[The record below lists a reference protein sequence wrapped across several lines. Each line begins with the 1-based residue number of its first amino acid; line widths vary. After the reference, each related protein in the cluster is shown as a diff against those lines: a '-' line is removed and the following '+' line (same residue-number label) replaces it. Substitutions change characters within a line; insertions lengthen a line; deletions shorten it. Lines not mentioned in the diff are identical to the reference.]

1 MTEQYF
7 KDLLRLYSI
16 QGIGA
21 TRVRNLIT
29 AFGSPNA
36 VLKAPIQKLMR
47 VQGIEKHYAQKIKQN
62 IDEKYLT
69 FQLDYLKNSRIK
81 VLTYWDDA
89 YPPRLKKIYD
99 APVILFYIGD
109 ISVLKTDAI
118 GVVGTRNPSEYGKM
132 VTEKFCRDLVNYN
145 LTITSGLAR
154 GVDTVAHRTAIKN
167 KGKTIAVLGCGLDQ
181 IYPPE
186 NKNLAKHIA
195 ENGVII
201 SEYRIGTIP
210 DPVNFPRRNRIISGL
225 SLGILVS
232 EAGEKS
238 GALITAYQAL
248 DQNRE
253 VFAIPGQITS
263 RKSLGTNQL
272 IKQGA
277 KLVQETE
284 DIIVELESQLGIVE
298 SVDQHSEAILN
309 GFEKTLFGLLSEE
322 PVHIDSLARESE
334 RTTSEVL
341 SVLLTLE
348 LMGVVKQ
355 LSGKMFVKI
364 SI

>member
-1 MTEQYF
+1 MNEHDF
-7 KDLLRLYSI
+7 IDLLRLYSI

-21 TRVRNLIT
+21 TRIRNLIS
-29 AFGSPNA
+29 AFGSPKA
-36 VLKAPIQKLMR
+36 VLRAPIQRLIR
-47 VQGIEKHYAQKIKQN
+47 IQGVEKHIALRIKEN
-62 IDEKYLT
+62 VDEKYVS
-69 FQLDYLKNSRIK
+69 FQLDYLRKNDIK
-81 VLTYWDDA
+81 VLTYWDNR

-99 APVILFYIGD
+99 APVILFYRGD

-132 VTEKFCRDLVNYN
+132 ITEKFCRDLIKYK
-145 LTITSGLAR
+145 LTIVSGLAR
-154 GVDTVAHRTAIKN
+154 GIDTVAHRTVVKN
-167 KGKTIAVLGCGLDQ
+167 GGKTVAVLGCGLDQ

-186 NKNLAKHIA
+186 NKNLAKHII
-195 ENGVII
+195 ENGLII

-210 DPVNFPRRNRIISGL
+210 DPGNFPRRNRIISGL
-225 SLGILVS
+225 SLGTLVS
-232 EAGEKS
+232 EAGKKS

-253 VFAIPGQITS
+253 VFAIPGPVNS
-263 RKSLGTNQL
+263 KKSEGTNSL

-284 DIIVELESQLGIVE
+284 DIIQELESQLGNVE
-298 SVDQHSEAILN
+298 SIEKKTTKTLH
-309 GFEKTLFGLLSEE
+309 GFEKTLYGMLSDDPE
-322 PVHIDSLARESE
+322 HIDLLARKCE

-348 LMGVVKQ
+348 IMGVAKQ
-355 LSGKMFVKI
+355 LSGKMFVRMLA
-364 SI
+364 

>member
-1 MTEQYF
+1 MTDYDF
-7 KDLLRLYSI
+7 VDLLRLYSI

-29 AFGSPNA
+29 AFGSPKA
-36 VLKAPIQKLMR
+36 VLNAPIQRLVR
-47 VQGIEKHYAQKIKQN
+47 VQGIEKHFARKIKVN
-62 IDEKYLT
+62 IDEKYVSY
-69 FQLDYLKNSRIK
+69 QLDYLKNNGIK
-81 VLTYWDDA
+81 VLTYWDNI
-89 YPPRLKKIYD
+89 YPARLKKIYD
-99 APVILFYIGD
+99 APAILFYIGD

-132 VTEKFCRDLVNYN
+132 VTEKICRDLVKYN
-145 LTITSGLAR
+145 LTIVSGLAR
-154 GVDTVAHRTAIKN
+154 GIDTVAHRTVVKN
-167 KGKTIAVLGCGLDQ
+167 GGKTVAVLGCGLDQ

-186 NKNLAKHIA
+186 NKNLAKHII

-210 DPVNFPRRNRIISGL
+210 DPVNFPKRNRIISGL
-225 SLGILVS
+225 SLGVLVS

-253 VFAIPGQITS
+253 VFAIPGPISS
-263 RKSLGTNQL
+263 RKSIGTNRL

-277 KLVQETE
+277 KLVQETD
-284 DIIVELESQLGIVE
+284 DIIQELESQLGNVE
-298 SVDQHSEAILN
+298 SVEEQTETILK
-309 GFEKTLFGLLSEE
+309 GFENTLYGMLSEE
-322 PVHIDSLARESE
+322 PVHIDLLARQSE
-334 RTTSEVL
+334 RTTSEIL

-355 LSGKMFVKI
+355 LSGKMFVRN
-364 SI
+364 SN